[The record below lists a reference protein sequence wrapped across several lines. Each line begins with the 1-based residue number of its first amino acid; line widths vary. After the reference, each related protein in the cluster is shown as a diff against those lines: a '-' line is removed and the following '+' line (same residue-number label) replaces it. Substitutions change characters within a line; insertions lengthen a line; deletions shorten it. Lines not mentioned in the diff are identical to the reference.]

1 VNLSDLLGNEF
12 WCRLAWNQ
20 CCSDNDINVTGLF
33 HEELHLC
40 VIEFLGHFLRVSALA
55 SAFFLNFDLDE
66 FGT

>member
-1 VNLSDLLGNEF
+1 MDHSYLLGNECR
-12 WCRLAWNQ
+12 CRLAWNQ
-20 CCSDNDINVTGLF
+20 CCCDNDINLPGLF

-40 VIEFLGHFLRVSALA
+40 VIEFLGHFLSISALT